1 MNDLTV
7 GKEGNR
13 ILQFAI
19 PLLLGNIFQ
28 QLYLIVDSIIVGKV
42 LGTNALTA
50 IGNCFPVIFTLVSLI
65 IGIAIGGTVVISQY
79 YGAKQVENV
88 RKAANT
94 LFIFLFFASLVL
106 TIAGIL
112 FSAEILRL
120 MNIPEVAFDMANNYM
135 QVYLSGLVVFF
146 GFNGISAVLRG
157 LGDSKTPLYL
167 MIAATMLNI
176 ILDLLFVVKYG
187 WGIKGAA
194 WATVISQ
201 GLVFFASIIY
211 INKKHQ
217 VIKIS
222 LKNLNFDKKIFIKTL
237 QIGIPSG
244 LQTTFVAIGMMVLM
258 GIVNQFGNFVAAAYS
273 AAHRVGMLAIMPAM
287 NFGTALSTFVGQNI
301 GANKMKRIKNGLRS
315 TLIMSSITC
324 IFISIGIILFGSN
337 LMALFT
343 NNNEVIKVGK
353 DYLVIVSSFYIIF
366 NIMLVI
372 NGLLRGA
379 GDTIIPMFISIFSL
393 WLIRLPL
400 AVFLSG
406 KFEESGIWWSIP
418 IAWTLGTIISYI
430 YFLSGKWKKKTVVA
444 MGVT

>member
-1 MNDLTV
+1 
-7 GKEGNR
+7 
-13 ILQFAI
+13 
-19 PLLLGNIFQ
+19 
-28 QLYLIVDSIIVGKV
+28 
-42 LGTNALTA
+42 
-50 IGNCFPVIFTLVSLI
+50 
-65 IGIAIGGTVVISQY
+65 
-79 YGAKQVENV
+79 
-88 RKAANT
+88 
-94 LFIFLFFASLVL
+94 
-106 TIAGIL
+106 
-112 FSAEILRL
+112 
-120 MNIPEVAFDMANNYM
+120 
-135 QVYLSGLVVFF
+135 
-146 GFNGISAVLRG
+146 
-157 LGDSKTPLYL
+157 
-167 MIAATMLNI
+167 
-176 ILDLLFVVKYG
+176 
-187 WGIKGAA
+187 
-194 WATVISQ
+194 
-201 GLVFFASIIY
+201 
-211 INKKHQ
+211 
-217 VIKIS
+217 
-222 LKNLNFDKKIFIKTL
+222 
-237 QIGIPSG
+237 
-244 LQTTFVAIGMMVLM
+244 
-258 GIVNQFGNFVAAAYS
+258 
-273 AAHRVGMLAIMPAM
+273 MLAIMPAM